1 MLCVKYLGL
10 TIGQDLKWKNHVNNF
25 SANKMLTFLHRNLN
39 VSATSINEQTYKSL
53 VRPSLEYACY
63 AWYPY
68 SKDEMVQHRD
78 TSFVTNRQG
87 NMSCVDDLL
96 QHLNWRSLEDRRKDA
111 WLVMIYKIAN
121 ENVAITKLDRRKTPL
136 RQSWNLHFLSFI
148 FPHMISAAT
157 ALSFE
162 WHGRNIQGCCFPHQ
176 ILNYETSI

>member
-136 RQSWNLHFLSFI
+136 RDNHETCTSCLSFSLI
-148 FPHMISAAT
+148 WYRLRQPLVLSGTVETFKAAVS
-157 ALSFE
+157 L
-162 WHGRNIQGCCFPHQ
+162 IK
-176 ILNYETSI
+176 Y